1 MAVASSISLCLSVP
15 HGNNLYLKMYERAE
29 RRRAAWHQ
37 HSYVRRDERVRDR
50 EKQRKF
56 AYAGSQPAHL
66 CSGSLFVF
74 YLKFRMPSCALSK
87 TFCPTNFYAPT
98 FPESPEPYL
107 SEHFACCDAN
117 KRIFVGK
124 SLGPKKKHA
133 FDMCFANVVGIFSV
147 SLFSWFLQISLSF
160 LGQFVSVLIRDKKK
174 KRIMNSVR
182 AGGGIMLRPSRSGGR
197 NKRSLISGERKNRN
211 GSGTPTL
218 SSTLSRSLCSFLA
231 FPVPFQLYNFR
242 TLLLP
247 FTVLCD
253 NTFVR
258 RQRNGA
264 EWFGTKRVSGWRPQD
279 VFAPTYTP
287 IPNVKERH

>member
-37 HSYVRRDERVRDR
+37 HSYVRPRNPDERVRDR

-124 SLGPKKKHA
+124 SLGPKKKTCLWHV
-133 FDMCFANVVGIFSV
+133 FRKCC
-147 SLFSWFLQISLSF
+147 WHFLRLSF
-160 LGQFVSVLIRDKKK
+160 FLIFADFIVVPWAIR
-174 KRIMNSVR
+174 
-182 AGGGIMLRPSRSGGR
+182 
-197 NKRSLISGERKNRN
+197 KRS
-211 GSGTPTL
+211 
-218 SSTLSRSLCSFLA
+218 
-231 FPVPFQLYNFR
+231 
-242 TLLLP
+242 
-247 FTVLCD
+247 
-253 NTFVR
+253 NTR
-258 RQRNGA
+258 
-264 EWFGTKRVSGWRPQD
+264 
-279 VFAPTYTP
+279 
-287 IPNVKERH
+287 